1 MTEENA
7 LNPMQDLEQTEPA
20 HLQKLM
26 LVANPPSWQDFL
38 NEESGQDMIEYVLV
52 AELLGLVSIAAVN
65 GLGAKISTAYSSLAT
80 NLTSNT

>member
-1 MTEENA
+1 M
-7 LNPMQDLEQTEPA
+7 NPMQQSEQTEPT

-26 LVANPPSWQDFL
+26 LAANPPSWKDLL

-52 AELLGLVSIAAVN
+52 AALLGLVSITAVN